1 MECKW
6 YHAKSVRNASRF
18 ATHFSSR
25 KKKRTTLNR
34 VTVPTSSRSYDVLI
48 GHEILR
54 EAGTHIRAVL
64 PGAQRCFVVTNPTVR
79 KHWAPIVTESLASA
93 GLEVLFLEMEEG
105 ERAKTIASVQ
115 DLAEKMM
122 AKHAD
127 RHSVLCALGGGVVG
141 DVAGFLA
148 SIFMRGIPVVQMP
161 TTFLAQ
167 VDSSVGG
174 KTGVNLKAG
183 KNLVG
188 TFYQPWLVLADPGV
202 FSTLPEREFRSGLY
216 ESLKCG
222 IIRRPDLFE
231 RMDRDRQAI
240 VEREPGL
247 LEWLITESVQVK
259 ADVVAADEKE
269 SGERRILNF
278 GHTIGHAL
286 EAETG
291 YKYFLHGEAV
301 AWGMIAAT
309 MIAAGLQM
317 TDSATAQRVISS
329 VLAYAPLPK
338 IEVSAR
344 RTANRIK
351 GDKKT
356 VHGVTHFILPRA
368 IGQVEVVNNVPE
380 RAVVRVIEELK
391 YLSFTA

>member
-1 MECKW
+1 M
-6 YHAKSVRNASRF
+6 
-18 ATHFSSR
+18 R
-25 KKKRTTLNR
+25 KAYDLLDTTQRISTVHRKKRTTLNR
-34 VTVPTSSRSYDVLI
+34 VTVNTASRTYDVLI
-48 GHEILR
+48 GHELLR
-54 EAGTHIRAVL
+54 EAGTHIRAVFPNAL
-64 PGAQRCFVVTNPTVR
+64 RSFVVTTANVR
-79 KHWAPIVTESLASA
+79 KHWAGIITESLAIA
-93 GLEVLFLEMEEG
+93 GFEVIFLEMEDG
-105 ERAKTIASVQ
+105 ETAKTMMSVEA
-115 DLAEKMM
+115 LAAKMM
-122 AKHAD
+122 EKHAD
-127 RHSVLCALGGGVVG
+127 RHSIVCALGGGVVG

-148 SIFMRGIPVVQMP
+148 SVFMRGIPVVQMP

-222 IIRRPDLFE
+222 IIRRADIFE
-231 RMDRDRQAI
+231 RMDRERQAI
-240 VEREPGL
+240 LQRDPETL
-247 LEWLITESVQVK
+247 AWLITESVRVK
-259 ADVVAADEKE
+259 ADVVSADETE
-269 SGERRILNF
+269 TGERRILNF

-309 MIAAGLQM
+309 MIAAGLHK
-317 TDSATAQRVISS
+317 TDSATAQRIISS
-329 VLAYAPLPK
+329 ILALAPLPK

-356 VHGVTHFILPRA
+356 VHGVTHFILPRE
-368 IGQVEVVNNVPE
+368 IGKVDVVTDVPE
-380 RAVVRVIEELK
+380 RAVLQAIEELK
-391 YLSFTA
+391 YLAFAG

>member
-1 MECKW
+1 M
-6 YHAKSVRNASRF
+6 
-18 ATHFSSR
+18 
-25 KKKRTTLNR
+25 NR
-34 VTVPTSSRSYDVLI
+34 VTVHTSSRQYDVLI

-54 EAGTHIRAVL
+54 QAGTHIRAVL
-64 PGAQRCFVVTNPTVR
+64 PNARKCFVVTTPVVR
-79 KHWAPIVTESLASA
+79 KHWSGIVGEALKTADF
-93 GLEVLFLEMEEG
+93 EVTFLNMEDG
-105 ERAKTIASVQ
+105 ERAKVMASVEE
-115 DLAEKMM
+115 LASHMM
-122 AKHAD
+122 AKQAD
-127 RHSVLCALGGGVVG
+127 RHSVICALGGGVVG

-148 SIFMRGIPVVQMP
+148 SIFMRGIPVVQIP

-222 IIRRPDLFE
+222 IIRRADLFD
-231 RMDRDRQAI
+231 RMEGKRQDIVQRDSS
-240 VEREPGL
+240 L
-247 LEWLITESVQVK
+247 LEWLITESVRVK
-259 ADVVAADEKE
+259 ADVVGADEHE

-317 TDSATAQRVISS
+317 TDSDTAQRIISS

-338 IEVSAR
+338 IEVNAR

-356 VHGVTHFILPRA
+356 VHGVTHFILPRE
-368 IGQVEVVNNVPE
+368 IGKVEVVTNVPE
-380 RAVVRVIEELK
+380 RAVVHAIEELK
-391 YLSFTA
+391 YLSFVG

>member
-1 MECKW
+1 MR
-6 YHAKSVRNASRF
+6 ARVRRIS
-18 ATHFSSR
+18 HR
-25 KKKRTTLNR
+25 KRKNRTTLNR
-34 VTVPTSSRSYDVLI
+34 VSVNTSSRSYDVLI
-48 GHEILR
+48 GHELLR
-54 EAGTHIRAVL
+54 DAGKHIRAVL
-64 PGAQRCFVVTNPTVR
+64 PDARRCFIVTTPVVR
-79 KHWAPIVTESLASA
+79 KFWAGIVTEALTCA
-93 GLEVLFLEMEEG
+93 GFEVLFLELEDG
-105 ERAKTIASVQ
+105 EPAKTMASVE
-115 DLAEKMM
+115 DLASKMM
-122 AKHAD
+122 AKQAD
-127 RHSVLCALGGGVVG
+127 RHSIICALGGGVVG

-148 SIFMRGIPVVQMP
+148 SVFMRGIPVVQMP

-202 FSTLPEREFRSGLY
+202 FSTLPEREFRSGLF

-222 IIRRPDLFE
+222 IIRRGDLFD
-231 RMDRDRQAI
+231 RMERDRQSI
-240 VEREPGL
+240 VHRDPEL
-247 LEWLITESVQVK
+247 LDWLITESVRVK
-259 ADVVAADEKE
+259 ADVVCADERE

-291 YKYFLHGEAV
+291 YKHFLHGEAV

-317 TDSATAQRVISS
+317 TDSSTAQRIISS
-329 VLAYAPLPK
+329 VLAIAPLPK

-356 VHGVTHFILPRA
+356 LHGVTHFILPRE
-368 IGQVEVVNNVPE
+368 IGKVEEATNVPD
-380 RAVVRVIEELK
+380 RAVLHAIEELK
-391 YLSFTA
+391 YLSFVG

>member
-1 MECKW
+1 M
-6 YHAKSVRNASRF
+6 
-18 ATHFSSR
+18 
-25 KKKRTTLNR
+25 NR
-34 VTVPTSSRSYDVLI
+34 VTVNTSSRSYDVLI

-54 EAGTHIRAVL
+54 EAGTHIRGVL
-64 PGAQRCFVVTNPTVR
+64 PDAQRCFVVTTAVVK
-79 KHWAPIVTESLASA
+79 KHWAGIVTEALASA
-93 GLEVLFLEMEEG
+93 GLEVNFLEMGDG
-105 ERAKTIASVQ
+105 EPAKTMASVEE
-115 DLAEKMM
+115 LASEMM
-122 AKHAD
+122 AKQAD
-127 RHSVLCALGGGVVG
+127 RHSIVCALGGGVVG

-174 KTGVNLKAG
+174 KTGVNLQAG

-188 TFYQPWLVLADPGV
+188 AFYQPWLVLADPGV

-222 IIRRPDLFE
+222 IIRNAGVFDRME
-231 RMDRDRQAI
+231 RERQAI
-240 VEREPGL
+240 VERDPAL
-247 LEWLITESVQVK
+247 LEWLITESVRVK
-259 ADVVAADEKE
+259 ADVVSADERE

-286 EAETG
+286 EAETA

-309 MIAAGLQM
+309 MIAAGMQR
-317 TDSATAQRVISS
+317 TDSSTAQRIIAS

-338 IEVSAR
+338 IEVNAR
-344 RTANRIK
+344 RTAARIK
-351 GDKKT
+351 ADKKT
-356 VHGVTHFILPRA
+356 IHGVTHFVLPSR
-368 IGQVEVVNNVPE
+368 IGKVEMVTDVPM
-380 RAVVRVIEELK
+380 RAVVHAIEELK
-391 YLSFTA
+391 YLSFVG

>member
-1 MECKW
+1 
-6 YHAKSVRNASRF
+6 
-18 ATHFSSR
+18 
-25 KKKRTTLNR
+25 LNR
-34 VTVPTSSRSYDVLI
+34 VTVNTSSRRYDVLI

-64 PGAQRCFVVTNPTVR
+64 PAAKRCFVVTTSIVR
-79 KHWAPIVTESLASA
+79 KHWSGIVGDSLKAA
-93 GLEVLFLEMEEG
+93 GYEVTFLEMADG
-105 ERAKTIASVQ
+105 ERAKTMASVEE
-115 DLAEKMM
+115 LASKMM
-122 AKHAD
+122 SKGAD
-127 RHSVLCALGGGVVG
+127 RQSFLCALGGGVVG
-141 DVAGFLA
+141 DVTGFLA
-148 SIFMRGIPVVQMP
+148 SVFMRGIPVIQIP

-188 TFYQPWLVLADPGV
+188 TFYQPWLVVADPGV
-202 FSTLPEREFRSGLY
+202 LSTLPEREFRSGLY

-222 IIRRPDLFE
+222 IIRHSELFD
-231 RMDRDRQAI
+231 RMERDRQFVVQRDRA
-240 VEREPGL
+240 L
-247 LEWLITESVQVK
+247 LEWLITESVRVK
-259 ADVVAADEKE
+259 ADVVGADEKE

-317 TDSATAQRVISS
+317 TDAATAQRIISS

-338 IEVSAR
+338 IEVNPR
-344 RTANRIK
+344 RTANRTK

-356 VHGVTHFILPRA
+356 VHGVTHFILPRE
-368 IGQVEVVNNVPE
+368 IGKVEVVTNVPE
-380 RAVVRVIEELK
+380 RAVVHAIEELK
-391 YLSFTA
+391 YLSFVG

>member
-1 MECKW
+1 
-6 YHAKSVRNASRF
+6 
-18 ATHFSSR
+18 
-25 KKKRTTLNR
+25 
-34 VTVPTSSRSYDVLI
+34 VLI

-54 EAGTHIRAVL
+54 GAGTHIRAVL
-64 PGAQRCFVVTNPTVR
+64 PNAKRCFVVTTPVVQ
-79 KHWAPIVTESLASA
+79 KHWAGIVTESLASA
-93 GLEVLFLEMEEG
+93 DFEVVFLEMEDG
-105 ERAKTIASVQ
+105 ERAKTMTSVEE
-115 DLAEKMM
+115 LAAQLME
-122 AKHAD
+122 KHAD
-127 RHSVLCALGGGVVG
+127 RHSIICALGGGVVG

-161 TTFLAQ
+161 TTLLAQ
-167 VDSSVGG
+167 VDSSIGG

-202 FSTLPEREFRSGLY
+202 FSTLPERAFRSGLY

-222 IIRRPDLFE
+222 IIRRADVFE
-231 RMDRDRQAI
+231 RMDRERQSL
-240 VEREPGL
+240 VQRDPEL
-247 LEWLITESVQVK
+247 VEWLITESVRVK
-259 ADVVAADEKE
+259 ADVVGADEKE
-269 SGERRILNF
+269 GGERRILNF

-309 MIAAGLQM
+309 MIAAGMQK
-317 TDSATAQRVISS
+317 TDAATAQRIISS
-329 VLAYAPLPK
+329 VLAFAPLPK
-338 IEVSAR
+338 IEVNAR

-356 VHGVTHFILPRA
+356 LHGVTHFILPRE
-368 IGQVEVVNNVPE
+368 IGKVEVVTDVPE
-380 RAVVRVIEELK
+380 RAVLQAIEELK
-391 YLSFTA
+391 YLSFGK

>member
-1 MECKW
+1 MRKAYEMF
-6 YHAKSVRNASRF
+6 R
-18 ATHFSSR
+18 ATLHIPPVSR
-25 KKKRTTLNR
+25 KKRTRLNR
-34 VTVPTSSRSYDVLI
+34 VSVDTANRQYEVVI

-54 EAGTHIRAVL
+54 QAGTHIRAVL
-64 PGAQRCFVVTNPTVR
+64 PDVQRCFVVTTAVVK
-79 KHWAPIVTESLASA
+79 KHWAGIVTAALASA
-93 GLEVLFLEMEEG
+93 GFEVVFLEMEDG
-105 ERAKTIASVQ
+105 ERAKTMATVEM
-115 DLAEKMM
+115 LAGKMM
-122 AKHAD
+122 EKRAD
-127 RHSVLCALGGGVVG
+127 RQSIVCALGGGVVG

-148 SIFMRGIPVVQMP
+148 SVFMRGIPVVQMP

-174 KTGVNLKAG
+174 KTGVNLKIG

-222 IIRRPDLFE
+222 IIRRPDIFD
-231 RMDRDRQAI
+231 RMDAERALV
-240 VEREPGL
+240 VERDPAM
-247 LEWLITESVQVK
+247 LEWLITESVRVK
-259 ADVVAADEKE
+259 ADVVGADERE

-286 EAETG
+286 EAETE

-309 MIAAGLQM
+309 MIAAGLQK
-317 TDSATAQRVISS
+317 TDSTTAQRIISS
-329 VLAYAPLPK
+329 VLALAPLPK

-356 VHGVTHFILPRA
+356 IHGVTHFILPVE
-368 IGQVEVVNNVPE
+368 IGKVDVVTDVPE
-380 RAVVRVIEELK
+380 RAVVRAIEELQ
-391 YLSFTA
+391 YLSFVG

>member
-1 MECKW
+1 
-6 YHAKSVRNASRF
+6 
-18 ATHFSSR
+18 
-25 KKKRTTLNR
+25 
-34 VTVPTSSRSYDVLI
+34 
-48 GHEILR
+48 
-54 EAGTHIRAVL
+54 
-64 PGAQRCFVVTNPTVR
+64 
-79 KHWAPIVTESLASA
+79 
-93 GLEVLFLEMEEG
+93 
-105 ERAKTIASVQ
+105 
-115 DLAEKMM
+115 
-122 AKHAD
+122 
-127 RHSVLCALGGGVVG
+127 
-141 DVAGFLA
+141 
-148 SIFMRGIPVVQMP
+148 MRGIPVVQMP

-174 KTGVNLKAG
+174 KTGVNLVAG

-231 RMDRDRQAI
+231 RMERDRQRI
-240 VEREPGL
+240 VAREPEL
-247 LEWLITESVQVK
+247 IEWLITESVRVK
-259 ADVVAADEKE
+259 ADVVGADEKE

-286 EAETG
+286 EAETA

-301 AWGMIAAT
+301 AWGMIAVT
-309 MIAAGLQM
+309 MISAGLQR
-317 TDSATAQRVISS
+317 TDSATAQRIISS

-356 VHGVTHFILPRA
+356 VHGVTHFILPRE
-368 IGQVEVVNNVPE
+368 IGKVEVATDVPA
-380 RAVVRVIEELK
+380 RAVVRAIEELK
-391 YLSFTA
+391 YLSFVE

>member
-1 MECKW
+1 M
-6 YHAKSVRNASRF
+6 H
-18 ATHFSSR
+18 
-25 KKKRTTLNR
+25 R
-34 VTVPTSSRSYDVLI
+34 VPVHTSSRSYDVLI

-64 PGAQRCFVVTNPTVR
+64 PSAKRCFVVTAPPVR
-79 KHWAPIVTESLASA
+79 KHWAGIVTDTLTKA
-93 GLEVLFLEMEEG
+93 GFEVTFLEMEDG
-105 ERAKTIASVQ
+105 ERAKTMSSVES
-115 DLAEKMM
+115 LAEKMM

-127 RHSVLCALGGGVVG
+127 RHSVICALGGGVVG
-141 DVAGFLA
+141 DVAGFLG

-174 KTGVNLKAG
+174 KTGVNLQAG
-183 KNLVG
+183 KNLAG

-222 IIRRPDLFE
+222 IIRRADLFD
-231 RMDRDRQAI
+231 RM
-240 VEREPGL
+240 ERERTDVLQRDPQV
-247 LEWLITESVQVK
+247 LEWLITESVRVK
-259 ADVVAADEKE
+259 ADVVGADEKE

-309 MIAAGLQM
+309 MIGAGMQL
-317 TDSATAQRVISS
+317 TDSATAQRIISS
-329 VLAYAPLPK
+329 VLGYAPLPK
-338 IEVSAR
+338 VEVNPR
-344 RTANRIK
+344 KTAQRIK

-356 VHGVTHFILPRA
+356 VHGVTAFVLPRE
-368 IGQVEVVNNVPE
+368 IGKVEIVTNVPE
-380 RAVVRVIEELK
+380 KAVIHAIEELK
-391 YLSFTA
+391 HLSAE

>member
-1 MECKW
+1 MRKAYELRACPRHISCCPGKF
-6 YHAKSVRNASRF
+6 RF
-18 ATHFSSR
+18 TLNRIPVQTSSR
-25 KKKRTTLNR
+25 K
-34 VTVPTSSRSYDVLI
+34 YDVLI

-54 EAGTHIRAVL
+54 EAGMHMRAVL
-64 PGAQRCFVVTNPTVR
+64 PDAKRCFVVTSAPVME
-79 KHWAPIVTESLASA
+79 HWAVIVEEALGKADF
-93 GLEVLFLEMEEG
+93 EVIFLEMEDG
-105 ERAKTIASVQ
+105 ERAKTMASVEA
-115 DLAEKMM
+115 LAEQMV
-122 AKHAD
+122 AKDAD
-127 RHSVLCALGGGVVG
+127 RHSVICALGGGVVG

-183 KNLVG
+183 KNLAG

-202 FSTLPEREFRSGLY
+202 FSTLPDREFRSGLY

-222 IIRRPDLFE
+222 VIRRADLFE
-231 RMDRDRQAI
+231 RM
-240 VEREPGL
+240 ERERADILQRDPHL
-247 LEWLITESVQVK
+247 LERLITESVQVK
-259 ADVVAADEKE
+259 ADVVVADERE

-309 MIAAGLQM
+309 MIASGMQLI
-317 TDSATAQRVISS
+317 DSAAAQRIIST
-329 VLAYAPLPK
+329 VLAYAPLP
-338 IEVSAR
+338 IVEVNPRKTAR
-344 RTANRIK
+344 RIK

-356 VHGVTHFILPRA
+356 VHGVTAFALPRE
-368 IGQVEVVNNVPE
+368 IGKVEIVTNVPE
-380 RAVVRVIEELK
+380 RAVLHAIEELK
-391 YLSFTA
+391 NLSSR

>member
-1 MECKW
+1 M
-6 YHAKSVRNASRF
+6 
-18 ATHFSSR
+18 R
-25 KKKRTTLNR
+25 KAYDLLDTTQRISPVQRKKRTTLNR
-34 VTVPTSSRSYDVLI
+34 VTVNTASRTYDVLI
-48 GHEILR
+48 GYELLR
-54 EAGTHIRAVL
+54 EAGTHIRAVF
-64 PGAQRCFVVTNPTVR
+64 PNAQRSFVVTTANVR
-79 KHWAPIVTESLASA
+79 THWAGIITQALATA
-93 GLEVLFLEMEEG
+93 GFEVIFLEMEDG
-105 ERAKTIASVQ
+105 ETAKTMMSVEA
-115 DLAEKMM
+115 LTAKMM
-122 AKHAD
+122 EKGAD
-127 RHSVLCALGGGVVG
+127 RHSIVCALGGGVVG

-222 IIRRPDLFE
+222 IIRRADIFE
-231 RMDRDRQAI
+231 RMDRERQAI
-240 VEREPGL
+240 LQRDPETL
-247 LEWLITESVQVK
+247 AWLITESVRVK
-259 ADVVAADEKE
+259 ADVVSADETE
-269 SGERRILNF
+269 TGERRILNF

-309 MIAAGLQM
+309 MIAAGLHK
-317 TDSATAQRVISS
+317 TDSATAQRIISS
-329 VLAYAPLPK
+329 ILALAPLPK

-356 VHGVTHFILPRA
+356 VHGVTHFILPRE
-368 IGQVEVVNNVPE
+368 IGRVDVVTDVPE
-380 RAVVRVIEELK
+380 RAVLQAIEELK
-391 YLSFTA
+391 YLAFVG

>member
-1 MECKW
+1 M
-6 YHAKSVRNASRF
+6 
-18 ATHFSSR
+18 R
-25 KKKRTTLNR
+25 KAYDLLDTTQRISPVPRKKRTTLNR
-34 VTVPTSSRSYDVLI
+34 VTVNTASRTYDVLI
-48 GHEILR
+48 GHELLR
-54 EAGTHIRAVL
+54 EAGTHIRAVF
-64 PGAQRCFVVTNPTVR
+64 PNVQRTFVVTTANVR
-79 KHWAPIVTESLASA
+79 KHWAGIITEALGSA
-93 GLEVLFLEMEEG
+93 GFEVIFLEMEDG
-105 ERAKTIASVQ
+105 ETAKTMASVEI
-115 DLAEKMM
+115 LAAKMM
-122 AKHAD
+122 DKGAD
-127 RHSVLCALGGGVVG
+127 RHSIVCALGGGVVG

-222 IIRRPDLFE
+222 IIRRADIFE
-231 RMDRDRQAI
+231 RMDRERQAI
-240 VEREPGL
+240 LQRNPEML
-247 LEWLITESVQVK
+247 AWLITESVRVK
-259 ADVVAADEKE
+259 ADVVSADETE
-269 SGERRILNF
+269 TGERRILNF
-278 GHTIGHAL
+278 GHTVGHAL
-286 EAETG
+286 EVETG

-309 MIAAGLQM
+309 MIAAGLQK
-317 TDSATAQRVISS
+317 TDSATAQRIISS
-329 VLAYAPLPK
+329 ILALAPLPK

-356 VHGVTHFILPRA
+356 VHGVTHFILPRE
-368 IGQVEVVNNVPE
+368 IGKVDVVTDVPE
-380 RAVVRVIEELK
+380 RAVLQAIEELK
-391 YLSFTA
+391 YLAFAG

>member
-1 MECKW
+1 MRKAYEMCSL
-6 YHAKSVRNASRF
+6 APLISRI
-18 ATHFSSR
+18 SR
-25 KKKRTTLNR
+25 EKRTRLNR
-34 VTVPTSSRSYDVLI
+34 VPVTTSSRSYDVLI
-48 GHEILR
+48 GHELLR
-54 EAGTHIRAVL
+54 DAGKHIRAVL
-64 PGAQRCFVVTNPTVR
+64 PKAKRAFIVTTPVVR
-79 KHWAPIVTESLASA
+79 RHWAKIVGESLV
-93 GLEVLFLEMEEG
+93 GEGFEVLFLEMEDG
-105 ERAKTIASVQ
+105 ERAKNLSSIEALAS
-115 DLAEKMM
+115 KMM

-127 RHSVLCALGGGVVG
+127 RHAILCALGGGVVG

-183 KNLVG
+183 KNLIG

-216 ESLKCG
+216 EALKCG
-222 IIRRPDLFE
+222 IIRHPDLFE
-231 RMDRDRQAI
+231 RM
-240 VEREPGL
+240 ERERQSIVGRDPKL
-247 LEWLITESVQVK
+247 LEWLITESVRVK
-259 ADVVAADEKE
+259 ADVVGADEKE

-301 AWGMIAAT
+301 AWGMIAVT
-309 MIAAGLQM
+309 MISAGLQR
-317 TDSATAQRVISS
+317 TDPTTAQRIISS
-329 VLAYAPLPK
+329 CLAYAPLPK
-338 IEVSAR
+338 IEVNAR
-344 RTANRIK
+344 KTAGRIK

-356 VHGVTHFILPRA
+356 VNGVTHWVLPRT
-368 IGQVEVVNNVPE
+368 IGTVEIATDIPD
-380 RAVVRVIEELK
+380 RAVLSAIEELK
-391 YLSFTA
+391 YLSFVE

>member
-1 MECKW
+1 
-6 YHAKSVRNASRF
+6 
-18 ATHFSSR
+18 
-25 KKKRTTLNR
+25 LNR
-34 VTVPTSSRSYDVLI
+34 VPVHTSSRTYDVLI
-48 GHEILR
+48 GNELLR

-64 PGAQRCFVVTNPTVR
+64 PDAQRCFVVTTPVIR
-79 KHWAPIVTESLASA
+79 KLWAGIVTEALAGA
-93 GLEVLFLEMEEG
+93 GFEVLYIEMEDG
-105 ERAKTIASVQ
+105 ERAKTIATVEN
-115 DLAEKMM
+115 LASQMM
-122 AKHAD
+122 AKQAD
-127 RHSVLCALGGGVVG
+127 RHSIVCALGGGVVG

-148 SIFMRGIPVVQMP
+148 SIFMRGVPVVQMP

-167 VDSSVGG
+167 VDSSIGG

-188 TFYQPWLVLADPGV
+188 TFYQPWLVIADPGV
-202 FSTLPEREFRSGLY
+202 FTTLPEREFRSGLY

-222 IIRRPDLFE
+222 IIRRPDVFD
-231 RMDRDRQAI
+231 RM
-240 VEREPGL
+240 ERERQNIVQRDPEL
-247 LEWLITESVQVK
+247 LEWLITESVRVK
-259 ADVVAADEKE
+259 ADVVSADEKE
-269 SGERRILNF
+269 GGERRILNF

-301 AWGMIAAT
+301 AWGMIAAM
-309 MIAAGLQM
+309 MIAVSMQK

-338 IEVSAR
+338 IAVNSR

-356 VHGVTHFILPRA
+356 IHGVTHFILPRE
-368 IGQVEVVNNVPE
+368 IGKVEVVTDVPD
-380 RAVVRVIEELK
+380 RVVVQAIEELK
-391 YLSFTA
+391 YLSFVG

>member
-1 MECKW
+1 MNC
-6 YHAKSVRNASRF
+6 
-18 ATHFSSR
+18 
-25 KKKRTTLNR
+25 
-34 VTVPTSSRSYDVLI
+34 VTVQTSSRNYDVLI
-48 GHEILR
+48 GNELLR
-54 EAGTHIRAVL
+54 DAGTHIRAVL
-64 PGAQRCFVVTNPTVR
+64 PDVQRAFIVTTPPIR
-79 KHWAPIVTESLASA
+79 KLWAGIVTEALAAA
-93 GLEVLFLEMEEG
+93 GLEVIFLEMEDG
-105 ERAKTIASVQ
+105 ERAKTIASVE
-115 DLAEKMM
+115 DLASKMM
-122 AKHAD
+122 AKEAD
-127 RHSVLCALGGGVVG
+127 RKSLVCALGGGVVG

-148 SIFMRGIPVVQMP
+148 SIFMRGVPVVHMP

-222 IIRRPDLFE
+222 VIRRPELFE
-231 RMDRDRQAI
+231 RMDRERQNI
-240 VEREPGL
+240 VQRDPEL
-247 LEWLITESVQVK
+247 LEWLITESVRVK
-259 ADVVAADEKE
+259 AEVVSADEKE
-269 SGERRILNF
+269 NGERRILNF

-317 TDSATAQRVISS
+317 TDSATAQRIISS
-329 VLAYAPLPK
+329 VLAFAPLPK
-338 IEVSAR
+338 IEVNSR
-344 RTANRIK
+344 RTAQRIK

-356 VHGVTHFILPRA
+356 VHGVTHFILPRE
-368 IGQVEVVNNVPE
+368 IGKVEVVTDVPD
-380 RAVVRVIEELK
+380 RAVLHAIEELK
-391 YLSFTA
+391 YLSFVT

>member
-1 MECKW
+1 MR
-6 YHAKSVRNASRF
+6 S
-18 ATHFSSR
+18 ATPHNSDDNR
-25 KKKRTTLNR
+25 KNRATLNR
-34 VTVPTSSRSYDVLI
+34 VQVHTSSRTYEVLI

-54 EAGTHIRAVL
+54 EAGTHVRAVL
-64 PGAQRCFVVTNPTVR
+64 PEAQRCFVVTTPVVR
-79 KHWAPIVTESLASA
+79 KHWAPIVTEALASA
-93 GLEVLFLEMEEG
+93 GFEVIFLEMEDG
-105 ERAKTIASVQ
+105 ERAKTLASVEE
-115 DLAEKMM
+115 LASKMI
-122 AKHAD
+122 AKQAD
-127 RHSVLCALGGGVVG
+127 RRSILCALGGGVVG
-141 DVAGFLA
+141 DVTGFLA
-148 SIFMRGIPVVQMP
+148 SIFMRGIPVVQIP

-167 VDSSVGG
+167 VDSSIGG

-202 FSTLPEREFRSGLY
+202 FSTLPEREFRSGIY

-222 IIRRPDLFE
+222 IIRRADIFD
-231 RMDRDRQAI
+231 RMDRERQAI
-240 VEREPGL
+240 VQRDPEL
-247 LEWLITESVQVK
+247 LGWLITESVRVK
-259 ADVVAADEKE
+259 ADVVSADEKE

-309 MIAAGLQM
+309 MIATGLHM
-317 TDSATAQRVISS
+317 TDSATAQRIISS

-338 IEVSAR
+338 IEVNAR
-344 RTANRIK
+344 RTAKRIK

-356 VHGVTHFILPRA
+356 VHGVTHFILPRE
-368 IGQVEVVNNVPE
+368 IGKVEVVTDVPE
-380 RAVVRVIEELK
+380 RAVVQAIEELK
-391 YLSFTA
+391 YLSFVA

>member
-1 MECKW
+1 MLGSTQRVSPV
-6 YHAKSVRNASRF
+6 HR
-18 ATHFSSR
+18 
-25 KKKRTTLNR
+25 KKRTTLNR
-34 VTVPTSSRSYDVLI
+34 VTVTTASRTHDVLI

-54 EAGTHIRAVL
+54 QAGTHIRALFPDV
-64 PGAQRCFVVTNPTVR
+64 QRCFVVTTTIVR
-79 KHWAPIVTESLASA
+79 KHWSGIVTEALASE
-93 GLEVLFLEMEEG
+93 GFEVIFLEMEDG
-105 ERAKTIASVQ
+105 ERAKTMASVET
-115 DLAEKMM
+115 LASKMM
-122 AKHAD
+122 EKHAD
-127 RHSVLCALGGGVVG
+127 RQAIVCALGGGVVG

-148 SIFMRGIPVVQMP
+148 SVFMRGIPVVQMP

-222 IIRRPDLFE
+222 IIRRADIFE
-231 RMDRDRQAI
+231 RMDRDRQRI
-240 VEREPGL
+240 VQRDPEL
-247 LEWLITESVQVK
+247 LEWLITESVRVK
-259 ADVVAADEKE
+259 AEVVGADEKE

-286 EAETG
+286 EAETE

-309 MIAAGLQM
+309 MIAAGLQI
-317 TDSATAQRVISS
+317 TDSATAQRIISS
-329 VLAYAPLPK
+329 VLALAPLPK
-338 IEVSAR
+338 IELSAR

-356 VHGVTHFILPRA
+356 VHGVTHFILPRE
-368 IGQVEVVNNVPE
+368 IGKVEVVTDVPE
-380 RAVVRVIEELK
+380 RAILRSIEELK
-391 YLSFTA
+391 YLAFAG

>member
-1 MECKW
+1 MQKAYEMRGPPRRIS
-6 YHAKSVRNASRF
+6 H
-18 ATHFSSR
+18 R
-25 KKKRTTLNR
+25 KQKKRTTLNR
-34 VTVPTSSRSYDVLI
+34 VSVTTSSRTYDVLI
-48 GHEILR
+48 GHELLR

-64 PGAQRCFVVTNPTVR
+64 PDARRCFVVTNPVVR
-79 KHWAPIVTESLASA
+79 KLWSGIVTEALAGA
-93 GLEVLFLEMEEG
+93 GFEVIFLEMEDG
-105 ERAKTIASVQ
+105 ERAKTMASVE
-115 DLAEKMM
+115 DLAGKMM
-122 AKHAD
+122 AKEAD
-127 RHSVLCALGGGVVG
+127 RHSVICALGGGVVG

-148 SIFMRGIPVVQMP
+148 SVFMRGIPVVQMP

-174 KTGVNLKAG
+174 KTGVNLRAG

-222 IIRRPDLFE
+222 IIRRPDLFDRME
-231 RMDRDRQAI
+231 RERQAI
-240 VEREPGL
+240 VQRDPDL
-247 LEWLITESVQVK
+247 LDWLITESVRVK
-259 ADVVAADEKE
+259 ADVVGADEKE

-309 MIAAGLQM
+309 MIGAGLQM
-317 TDSATAQRVISS
+317 TDSTTAQRIISS
-329 VLAYAPLPK
+329 ILAYVPLPK
-338 IEVSAR
+338 IEVNAR
-344 RTANRIK
+344 KTANRIK

-356 VHGVTHFILPRA
+356 VHGVTHFILPRE
-368 IGQVEVVNNVPE
+368 IGMVEVVSDVPQ
-380 RAVVRVIEELK
+380 RAVVQVIEELK
-391 YLSFTA
+391 YLSFVG

>member
-1 MECKW
+1 M
-6 YHAKSVRNASRF
+6 
-18 ATHFSSR
+18 
-25 KKKRTTLNR
+25 NR
-34 VTVPTSSRSYDVLI
+34 VPVHTASRSYDVLI

-64 PGAQRCFVVTNPTVR
+64 PEAQRCFVVTTPPVK

-93 GLEVLFLEMEEG
+93 GFEVNFLEMEDG
-105 ERAKTIASVQ
+105 ERAKNMTSVEA
-115 DLAEKMM
+115 LATKMM
-122 AKHAD
+122 AKNAD
-127 RHSVLCALGGGVVG
+127 RHSVICALGGGVVG

-148 SIFMRGIPVVQMP
+148 SVFMRGIPVVQMP

-174 KTGVNLKAG
+174 KTGVNLKVG

-222 IIRRPDLFE
+222 VIRRADMFE
-231 RMDRDRQAI
+231 RM
-240 VEREPGL
+240 ERERQSIVQRDPKL
-247 LEWLITESVQVK
+247 LEWLITESVRVK
-259 ADVVAADEKE
+259 AEVVGADEKE

-278 GHTIGHAL
+278 GHTVGHAL
-286 EAETG
+286 ETETH

-309 MIAAGLQM
+309 MIAAGLQR
-317 TDSATAQRVISS
+317 TDSSTAERIISS

-338 IEVSAR
+338 VEVSAR
-344 RTANRIK
+344 KTAHRIK

-356 VHGVTHFILPRA
+356 VNGVTSFILPREV
-368 IGQVEVVNNVPE
+368 GKVEIVTDVPE
-380 RAVVRVIEELK
+380 RAVIQAIEELK
-391 YLSFTA
+391 YLSFVE

>member
-1 MECKW
+1 M
-6 YHAKSVRNASRF
+6 
-18 ATHFSSR
+18 
-25 KKKRTTLNR
+25 NR
-34 VTVPTSSRSYDVLI
+34 VTVHTSSRTYDVLI
-48 GHEILR
+48 GSEILR
-54 EAGTHIRAVL
+54 DAGTHVRAVL
-64 PGAQRCFVVTNPTVR
+64 PDAQRCFVVTTPPIR
-79 KHWAPIVTESLASA
+79 KLWAGVVTEALASA
-93 GLEVLFLEMEEG
+93 GFEVFFLEMEDG
-105 ERAKTIASVQ
+105 ERAKTIASVEE
-115 DLAEKMM
+115 LASKMM
-122 AKHAD
+122 AKQAD
-127 RHSVLCALGGGVVG
+127 RRSVICALGGGVVG

-148 SIFMRGIPVVQMP
+148 SVFMRGVPVVQMP

-222 IIRRPDLFE
+222 IIRRADVFD
-231 RMDRDRQAI
+231 RMDRERQSI
-240 VEREPGL
+240 VQREPEL
-247 LEWLITESVQVK
+247 LEWLITESVRVK
-259 ADVVAADEKE
+259 ADVVSADEKE

-278 GHTIGHAL
+278 GHTVGHAL

-317 TDSATAQRVISS
+317 TDSATAQRIISS
-329 VLAYAPLPK
+329 VLAFAPLPK
-338 IEVSAR
+338 VEVNSR

-356 VHGVTHFILPRA
+356 VHGVTHFILPRE
-368 IGQVEVVNNVPE
+368 IGKVEVVTNVPD
-380 RAVVRVIEELK
+380 RAVLHAIEELK
-391 YLSFTA
+391 YLSFVS